1 MQKLNPAEKKIADFI
16 YEKPEI
22 VVKLLQKYGYDIS
35 IDTATLSQINE
46 LTFKAIYVD
55 SNKAF
60 ANDFDNMLASGGE
73 LNFVMVAVAVVSAV
87 VSGFMAKSEGEK
99 NRKAQYAIALANLS
113 SSEKLATEKL
123 RAETETART
132 GILANSLLEYRKTLQ
147 SESTARLKD
156 TWLYVTGIGIGLGIL
171 FGLSLLSKEN

>member
-1 MQKLNPAEKKIADFI
+1 MQNLNPAEKKIADFI

-22 VVKLLQKYGYDIS
+22 VVKLLQKYGYDIY

-55 SNKAF
+55 SNNAF
-60 ANDFDNMLASGGE
+60 AKDFDDMLASGGE
-73 LNFVMVAVAVVSAV
+73 LNFVMVAITVASSI
-87 VSGFMAKSEGEK
+87 VSGFLAQGEAEK

-123 RAETETART
+123 RSETETART